1 MGVQGASHRN
11 LGTEKVARITT
22 LSLRRAQ
29 ICIQQQSFEKRRVKI
44 LFRPLEA
51 LLACSPNKYCKPDS
65 TALLKFWDRR
75 ALGIVCL

>member
-1 MGVQGASHRN
+1 MGLQGASHRN

-29 ICIQQQSFEKRRVKI
+29 ICIQQQRFEKDALK
-44 LFRPLEA
+44 FFQALEA

-65 TALLKFWDRR
+65 TASLKFWDHR
-75 ALGIVCL
+75 ALGIVSL